1 MYHIVYHKGYI
12 DRKYNKILKK
22 HFKLKILDLETI
34 KETINDYLKLKN
46 YKVTRSSDL
55 TIPIT
60 YPVNKIL
67 LIKEIKQIRS
77 QIEKRNF
84 SGANKMI
91 LNVIR
96 FQNFFVYANINFIF
110 VIFLNLFILF
120 KSKFKNLL
128 LKYFSFNE

>member
-1 MYHIVYHKGYI
+1 M
-12 DRKYNKILKK
+12 
-22 HFKLKILDLETI
+22 
-34 KETINDYLKLKN
+34 
-46 YKVTRSSDL
+46 
-55 TIPIT
+55 
-60 YPVNKIL
+60 NKIL

-110 VIFLNLFILF
+110 VIFLNQFILF